1 MNFAQ
6 GSGGVGIPIL
16 CPSANKHTQ
25 AVTKV
30 KITIIFKQ
38 RALTTCLIVNSLL
51 LSLSFIYLITHFIGT
66 CCLFPQIYSLILNI
80 ILAE

>member
-38 RALTTCLIVNSLL
+38 RALTTCLIVNTLCRYLCPLYTSLHI
-51 LSLSFIYLITHFIGT
+51 SLVHAVCSHRST
-66 CCLFPQIYSLILNI
+66 P
-80 ILAE
+80 